1 MSTDRD
7 PATSTA
13 TEIAAAVGSGEWRA
27 VDVVRASL
35 EQIDTLNPVCNAF
48 TNVTR
53 ERAFAEA
60 EGVDAAVA
68 DGADLPLAG
77 VPFAVKNLFDIE
89 GVVTRAGS
97 RINLENT
104 PATAD
109 ATLINNLRKAGG
121 ILMGGLHMGEYAY
134 DFTGENAHDGNCL
147 NPHDTSRMSGGSSS
161 GSGAATA
168 SGMVPVSLGSDTNGS
183 IRVPSSFCG
192 LFGLKPTYG
201 RLSRHGTFP
210 FVGSLDH
217 LGPLAR
223 SARDLALVFDALQG
237 RDEADPA
244 QADRSRL
251 STVGDL
257 GKDIDGLRIAVAGG
271 FFRKK
276 AEPEALAAVD
286 AVAAA
291 LGAKAEID
299 IPEAARARA
308 SAYVITVSEGA
319 SLHLDRIMRRPEDFD
334 PDTRDRFLS
343 GAMVPAIW
351 VQQAQRF
358 RSWFRAMMQ
367 GIFKHV
373 DAILAPATPFS
384 ALPSGTKT
392 ITLDGETMP
401 ARPNIGLFTQ
411 PISFIGLPVVAVP
424 VWLESAPLPIGVQVI
439 APAWREDIAL
449 RIADRLEQD
458 GICRAPVAAPQ
469 AALAN

>member
-1 MSTDRD
+1 MSML
-7 PATSTA
+7 PETA
-13 TEIAAAVGSGEWRA
+13 TGIAAAVGSGELKA
-27 VDVVRASL
+27 ADVVQASL
-35 EQIDTLNPVCNAF
+35 ARIETLNPALNAF
-48 TNVTR
+48 TDVS
-53 ERAFAEA
+53 ADQALADAES
-60 EGVDAAVA
+60 VDAAVA
-68 DGADLPLAG
+68 GGADLPLAG
-77 VPFAVKNLFDIE
+77 VPFAVKNLFDIK

-97 RINLENT
+97 KINLENA

-109 ATLINNLRKAGG
+109 ATLVAKLRKAGG
-121 ILMGGLHMGEYAY
+121 ILVGGLNMGEYAY

-147 NPHDTSRMSGGSSS
+147 NPHDPSRMSGGSSS
-161 GSGAATA
+161 GSGSAVA
-168 SGMVPVSLGSDTNGS
+168 SGMVPVTLGSDTNGS

-201 RLSRHGTFP
+201 RLSRHGTYP

-223 SARDLALVFDALQG
+223 SARDLALVFDTLQG
-237 RDEADPA
+237 RDAGDPA
-244 QADRSRL
+244 QANRPPL
-251 STVGDL
+251 ATLEGL
-257 GKDIDGLRIAVAGG
+257 AGQTDGLRIAVAGG
-271 FFRKK
+271 YFRQK

-291 LGAKAEID
+291 LGVTAEID

-308 SAYVITVSEGA
+308 SAYVITVAEGA
-319 SLHLDRIMRRPEDFD
+319 SLHLQRITSRPQNFD

-343 GAMVPAIW
+343 GTMVPAVW

-358 RSWFRAMMQ
+358 RSWFQAMMR
-367 GIFKHV
+367 GIFEHV
-373 DAILAPATPFS
+373 DAILAPATPFP
-384 ALPSGTKT
+384 ALASGTTT

-424 VWLESAPLPIGVQVI
+424 VWLEGASLPIGVQVI

-449 RIADRLEQD
+449 RIADRLERD
-458 GICRAPVAAPQ
+458 GICKAPVATP
-469 AALAN
+469 AAELAS

>member
-1 MSTDRD
+1 MSAVPETAAAIASAVR
-7 PATSTA
+7 SGELKA
-13 TEIAAAVGSGEWRA
+13 TE
-27 VDVVRASL
+27 VVEATLARI
-35 EQIDTLNPVCNAF
+35 ETLNPKFNAF
-48 TNVTR
+48 TDVTAV
-53 ERAFAEA
+53 RALAEA
-60 EGVDAAVA
+60 ESVDAAIA
-68 DGADLPLAG
+68 GGADLPLAG

-97 RINLENT
+97 KINLENP

-109 ATLINNLRKAGG
+109 ATLVRRLREAGG
-121 ILMGGLHMGEYAY
+121 VLMGGLHMGEYAY

-147 NPHDTSRMSGGSSS
+147 NPHDPERMSGGSSS
-161 GSGAATA
+161 GSGSAVA
-168 SGMVPVSLGSDTNGS
+168 SGMVPVTLGSDTNGS

-201 RLSRHGTFP
+201 RLSRHGTYP

-217 LGPLAR
+217 LGPLSR

-237 RDEADPA
+237 RDPQDPA
-244 QADRSRL
+244 QADRPYL
-251 STVGDL
+251 ATHGEL
-257 GKDIDGLRIAVAGG
+257 KKDIDGLRIAVAGG
-271 FFRKK
+271 YFRQK

-291 LGAKAEID
+291 LGVSAEID

-308 SAYVITVSEGA
+308 SAYVITVAEGA
-319 SLHLDRIMRRPEDFD
+319 NLHLDRIINRPRDFD

-343 GAMVPAIW
+343 GTMVPAVW

-358 RSWFRAMMQ
+358 RSWFQAMMR
-367 GIFKHV
+367 GIFEHV

-424 VWLESAPLPIGVQVI
+424 VWLETASLPIGVQVI

-449 RIADRLEQD
+449 RIADRLQRD
-458 GICRAPVAAPQ
+458 GICKAPVAATRPE
-469 AALAN
+469 LVT